1 MLGRPE
7 NLNFL
12 GEKFAKFALKI
23 KEFEKSKSEIS
34 KVFNLIVFKGNAKDP
49 KFQQNLKIF
58 RNFFSSELFWKF

>member
-7 NLNFL
+7 NFNFL

-23 KEFEKSKSEIS
+23 KEYEKSKSEIS

>member
-7 NLNFL
+7 NFNFL

-34 KVFNLIVFKGNAKDP
+34 KVFNLIVFKGNTKDP

>member
-7 NLNFL
+7 NFNFL

-49 KFQQNLKIF
+49 KFQQNLKIL

>member
-7 NLNFL
+7 NFNFL

-49 KFQQNLKIF
+49 KFQ
-58 RNFFSSELFWKF
+58 